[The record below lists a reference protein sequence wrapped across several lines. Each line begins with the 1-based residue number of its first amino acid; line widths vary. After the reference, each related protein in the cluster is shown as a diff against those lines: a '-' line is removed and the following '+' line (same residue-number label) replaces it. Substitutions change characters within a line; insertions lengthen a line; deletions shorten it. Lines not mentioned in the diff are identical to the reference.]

1 MKIKL
6 RNWISVICENK
17 PWSYGIYKI
26 NGHSS
31 YIQNWHR
38 IFLQFLDII
47 VLKQIWIIKKKK
59 KIENP
64 TNLELFSAMGCTH
77 GNNEKFTVVQVGAPV
92 SAPSNK

>member
-1 MKIKL
+1 MKTNLGLMAFIKL
-6 RNWISVICENK
+6 M
-17 PWSYGIYKI
+17 GIPLTC
-26 NGHSS
+26 
-31 YIQNWHR
+31 QNWHR

-47 VLKQIWIIKKKK
+47 VLKQIWIIKKK

-77 GNNEKFTVVQVGAPV
+77 GNNEKFTVVQVGSPV